1 MNDVSNCQ
9 VIMFMKKCKILFV
22 TGCGFI
28 FLSLLIAAI
37 RSHLIDFFDN
47 SVEHTYIVPAGKMF
61 VSEEDNFTFAAISDT
76 GGENAPLEKII
87 NQARGRGAKFI
98 LHLGDL
104 VRYKTPSHFDW
115 IVSELEG
122 KLKGLP
128 FYMIPGNHEIETEE
142 GVVDKTA
149 YMEIFGQTYYWFGYG
164 NTLFIGLDS
173 SEGMIDKEQFH
184 WLKLTLEKI
193 RLHFKYCI
201 IYSHVPPTSGMKIID
216 KHLLPEDSRKFASLV
231 SEHNVTLLLFGH
243 VHYFSRE
250 MFAGVPMYTLPASGQ
265 ESRDMARI
273 KPGYLMIS
281 VTPEGVAE
289 VKTKYLHKIGS
300 TERFESFLSHALV
313 KKEIRYISLWLLA
326 VGTGLVL
333 IAWFMK
339 KYRS

>member
-1 MNDVSNCQ
+1 
-9 VIMFMKKCKILFV
+9 MFMKKCRILFIA
-22 TGCGFI
+22 GCSFI
-28 FLSLLIAAI
+28 FLSLFLTAI
-37 RSHLIDFFDN
+37 RSHLIYFFEEA
-47 SVEHTYIVPAGKMF
+47 VEYTYIAPAGKMF
-61 VSEEDNFTFAAISDT
+61 VPEKDSFTFTAISDT
-76 GGENAPLEKII
+76 GGENGPLEKII
-87 NQARGRGAKFI
+87 NHARGIGAEFI

-128 FYMIPGNHEIETEE
+128 FYMIPGNHEIETED
-142 GVVDKTA
+142 GIIDKTA

-173 SEGMIDKEQFH
+173 SEGILDKEQLR

-193 RLHFKYCI
+193 RPHFKYCV
-201 IYSHVPPTSGMKIID
+201 IYSHVPPTGGTKIID
-216 KHLLPEDSRKFASLV
+216 KHLLPKTSQEFASLI

-243 VHYFSRE
+243 VHYFSNE
-250 MFAGVPMYTLPASGQ
+250 TFAGVPMYTLPASGQ
-265 ESRDMARI
+265 ESRDMGKI

-281 VTPEGVAE
+281 ITPEGVQS
-289 VKTKYLHKIGS
+289 VHVKYLKKTGS

-313 KKEIRYISLWLLA
+313 KDEIRIISLWLLGFG
-326 VGTGLVL
+326 VVL
-333 IAWFMK
+333 LFVAWFMK